1 MKKRHERL
9 GKGNHTFFFFIEKC
23 QRARTRH
30 NKVCKVDHIM
40 KFQLNVIRY
49 NEAKPIHFFFF
60 PPLQSGTQ

>member
-1 MKKRHERL
+1 MRDLEKEITR
-9 GKGNHTFFFFIEKC
+9 FFFIEKC

-49 NEAKPIHFFFF
+49 NEVKPIHFFFF